1 MTTQR
6 LLNRPTSALGS
17 MLLIGL
23 LTACSTDFTPC
34 ESDVDCVITCECPDR
49 PGAASVGPFVC
60 RAGTCGA
67 RHAQERDCERVCSS
81 QPGSVPSMLD
91 DDDDDDDDDSAA
103 GDDDDSGR

>member
-6 LLNRPTSALGS
+6 LLNRPTSSLGL
-17 MLLIGL
+17 MLLLGL
-23 LTACSTDFTPC
+23 LTACSADFTPC

-49 PGAASVGPFVC
+49 PGDASVGPFAC

-67 RHAQERDCERVCSS
+67 RHAQERDCERVCNS
-81 QPGSVPSMLD
+81 QPGSIPSIP
-91 DDDDDDDDDSAA
+91 DDDDSGA